1 MKNCNLPTIDLLDLT
16 NLNLNFIKK
25 ITNKN
30 LSKKLKKLKVKSKN
44 NKK

>member
-1 MKNCNLPTIDLLDLT
+1 MKNCNKPTIDLLDLT

-30 LSKKLKKLKVKSKN
+30 LSKKLNKLKIKYKIN
-44 NKK
+44 N